1 MRGIDRQIWVTG
13 IGLLSS
19 IGEDV
24 ASHQSLFDSGAVA
37 VGSIDEG
44 TFAPYP
50 VHRITNVDFGRQ
62 IPKTSEQRQMGAWQR
77 IGVYAAGMALADAGV
92 AGRAELLER
101 MDLVVAAGNG
111 ERDVSLDESIVSTSA
126 GDAHQGAAL
135 NLALSRGLRPTLYL
149 GELSNLLAG
158 NIQIVHHVTG
168 SSRTFKG
175 EEICGV
181 SALEN
186 AVRRIG
192 SGQGE
197 LFLVGGA
204 LNAER
209 WDLLLNFEL
218 GCNLWHHPFQP
229 VWQRGQAGGG
239 FVPGSMGAFLVLE
252 SRAHAQARGARP
264 YARIA
269 GIASDRSRRGPGEAR
284 EALSRLFEG
293 ITQQQAPGPLPVFSG
308 ASGVEPVTREE
319 LDFLYGLEGEGF
331 HPAIRGYGSRLGH
344 GVEAHFPMGVALAAL
359 SLRQGRLIGPCEA
372 SDLEEPFE
380 GAPTRILVTCAG
392 HWRGEGLAL
401 IESAGSE
408 GGA

>member
-1 MRGIDRQIWVTG
+1 MTSDDRQVWVTG
-13 IGLLSS
+13 IGLLSG
-19 IGEDV
+19 IGEGLSRHECLFDGSYAGHDTVDDV
-24 ASHQSLFDSGAVA
+24 A
-37 VGSIDEG
+37 
-44 TFAPYP
+44 FAPYP
-50 VHRITNVDFGRQ
+50 VHRLAGVDFAHQ
-62 IPKTSEQRQMGAWQR
+62 IPKASEQRQMGAWQR
-77 IGVYAAGMALADAGV
+77 IGVYAAGLALADAGI
-92 AGRAELLER
+92 AGQPQLLEC

-111 ERDVSLDESIVSTSA
+111 ERDISLDESILSTSA
-126 GDAHQGAAL
+126 GSTQQGAAL
-135 NLALSRGLRPTLYL
+135 NVVLSKGLRPTLYL

-186 AVRRIG
+186 AVLRIG
-192 SGQGE
+192 AGQGE

-209 WDLLLNFEL
+209 WDLLLNYEL
-218 GCNLWHHPFQP
+218 GCNLWHHPFRP
-229 VWQRGQAGGG
+229 VWQRQQAGGG

-269 GIASDRSRRGPGEAR
+269 AIASGRSRRGPGDAR
-284 EALSRLFEG
+284 NALSMLFEG
-293 ITQQQAPGPLPVFSG
+293 ISQGQVRGPLAVLSG
-308 ASGVEPVTREE
+308 ASGVEPVTAEE
-319 LDFLYGLEGEGF
+319 LGFLRGLEGKGF
-331 HPAIRGYGSRLGH
+331 DPAIRAYGSRLGH

-359 SLRQGRLIGPCEA
+359 SLRRGRLLAPCEA
-372 SDLEEPFE
+372 SDVEEAFE
-380 GAPTRILVTCAG
+380 GAPSRILVTCAG

-401 IESAGSE
+401 IEAAGSE
-408 GGA
+408 EGS